1 MHLAWHHVT
10 ISSMALI
17 EWDDSLKL
25 GIAVVDRQH
34 ERLIG
39 IINRLNEATIEGRG
53 ADVISGILDELII
66 YTATHFRMEEK
77 YFAQFEYPD
86 AEEHKHEHDAL
97 IEKVNAFAN
106 DYQKAVLSSRSDL
119 AKELLQFLQIWWRYH
134 MMETDAK
141 FVTLFKER
149 GLT

>member
-1 MHLAWHHVT
+1 
-10 ISSMALI
+10 MALI

-34 ERLIG
+34 ERLVG
-39 IINRLNEATIEGRG
+39 IINRLHEAMVEGRG
-53 ADVISGILDELII
+53 ADVISEILDELII

-86 AEEHKHEHDAL
+86 AEEHKREHDAL
-97 IEKVNAFAN
+97 IEKVNSFA
-106 DYQKAVLSSRSDL
+106 DDFERALRSSRSDL

-134 MMETDAK
+134 MMETDSK
-141 FVTLFKER
+141 FVALFKER

>member
-1 MHLAWHHVT
+1 
-10 ISSMALI
+10 MALI
-17 EWDDSLKL
+17 EWDNNLKL
-25 GIAVVDRQH
+25 GVAVVDRQH
-34 ERLIG
+34 ERLVG
-39 IINRLNEATIEGRG
+39 IINRLNEAMIEGRG

-66 YTATHFRMEEK
+66 YTATHFSMEEK

-86 AEEHKHEHDAL
+86 AEEHKREHDAL

-106 DYQKAVLSSRSDL
+106 DFQNALDSSRSDL
-119 AKELLQFLQIWWRYH
+119 ARELLQFLKTWWRYH
-134 MMETDAK
+134 MMETDSK